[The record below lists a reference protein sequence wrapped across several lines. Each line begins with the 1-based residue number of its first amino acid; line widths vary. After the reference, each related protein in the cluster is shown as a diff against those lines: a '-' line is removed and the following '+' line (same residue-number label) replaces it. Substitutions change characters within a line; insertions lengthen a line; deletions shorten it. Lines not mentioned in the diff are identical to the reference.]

1 MLIPLMFESLTDK
14 LGKTLRNLRGVGK
27 LSEDNVSDALAE
39 VRKALLSAD
48 VHFKTAR
55 EFVDDV
61 KEACLGQEVLKS
73 VSPGQQVVKI
83 INDELVKLLGEGS
96 TSLRDDRP
104 LRVLMV
110 GLHGAG
116 KTTTTAKLAKR
127 LANC

>member
-1 MLIPLMFESLTDK
+1 MLDPLMFESLTDK

-61 KEACLGQEVLKS
+61 KEACLG
-73 VSPGQQVVKI
+73 
-83 INDELVKLLGEGS
+83 
-96 TSLRDDRP
+96 
-104 LRVLMV
+104 
-110 GLHGAG
+110 
-116 KTTTTAKLAKR
+116 
-127 LANC
+127 